1 MFRHELEPSLGPEHN
16 LYLICNRKIILFQR
30 VFVTRFDEY
39 ERSLILNPLLIERI
53 LILFHFLTRG
63 LEFNFADEFSLL
75 SQAHTLLTQQF
86 RLGLKWFLII
96 ASQFCHSFSLPL
108 FSFVCCVLCR
118 RVIFYVSV
126 ICLTNIEN
134 HFSFSNAAAAV
145 LRKKMCYAM
154 KSHRRRFNDVRY
166 ATTAAAAEQN
176 GTKRSHSILQEMT
189 CTQMV
194 LCFIVISFI
203 STRH

>member
-1 MFRHELEPSLGPEHN
+1 MFRHELEPTILGPEHN

-30 VFVTRFDEY
+30 VFVTRIDEY

-63 LEFNFADEFSLL
+63 LEFNFADEFSPL

-108 FSFVCCVLCR
+108 FSSCSLCSVSSSNFLCFSYLFNKHWKSLFIFQCGCCCAAKKNVLWNLIVVDSMMFDMRPQQQQQSRMAR
-118 RVIFYVSV
+118 RDPIPFSRKWRAHRWFYV
-126 ICLTNIEN
+126 L
-134 HFSFSNAAAAV
+134 
-145 LRKKMCYAM
+145 
-154 KSHRRRFNDVRY
+154 
-166 ATTAAAAEQN
+166 
-176 GTKRSHSILQEMT
+176 
-189 CTQMV
+189 
-194 LCFIVISFI
+194 
-203 STRH
+203 

>member
-39 ERSLILNPLLIERI
+39 ERSLILNALLIERI

-63 LEFNFADEFSLL
+63 LEFNFADEFSLF

-96 ASQFCHSFSLPL
+96 ASHFCHSFSLPL
-108 FSFVCCVLCR
+108 FSFVRCVLCR

-145 LRKKMCYAM
+145 LRKKCAM
-154 KSHRRRFNDVRY
+154 LWNLIVVDSMMFDMRPQQQQQSRMARRDPIPFSRKWRAHRWFY
-166 ATTAAAAEQN
+166 
-176 GTKRSHSILQEMT
+176 
-189 CTQMV
+189 V
-194 LCFIVISFI
+194 L
-203 STRH
+203 